1 MTAGMAAAGPAL
13 HRTIVVVDVEGFG
26 GRQRTLPRQLQTRAV
41 LYRAVERA
49 LTAAGVR
56 WADCYHEDR
65 GDGVFV
71 LVPPEVPKGPLVEVA
86 PGALA
91 AVLREH
97 NDSGPPEQRVRLR
110 VAVHAGEVAFDGH
123 GVTSTAVTTA
133 FRLVDAA
140 PLKRALADSPG
151 ALALVVSR
159 WVFDEV
165 VRHSAVLDPTTFRPV
180 PVAVKETRDTAWVA
194 LPDHPYPGDPEVLTR
209 TTGDPTPSVST
220 PAGPP
225 IRQLPAAPAPFVGR
239 REELDRLDAA
249 LDAAGQAATVLIS
262 AIGGAGGIGKTWLA
276 LHWAH
281 RNADRFPD
289 GQLFVDL
296 RGFSPDSE
304 PMEPSVA
311 VRGFL
316 DALGVAP
323 DRVPVDPHAQ
333 AALFRSLVAGKRVLL
348 VLDNAA
354 DTTQLTPLLPGA
366 PTCAVLVTSRNR
378 LTGLI
383 TGRGAHHLP
392 LGVLSDAEARALLVD
407 RLGAERVEGESVAVY
422 DLVRLCGGYALAL
435 SIVAAHARPRRSLAT
450 VAAELRELG
459 LDALEDDDPAAGLP
473 TVLSWSLQRLTPEQ
487 RTVFALLG
495 VAPGPHIGLPAAAS
509 LAALPLA
516 RARRA
521 LHALEDASLVDLH
534 ADGHYTMHDLV
545 RGYATAVADDLAEP
559 VRRAALE
566 RVVDF
571 YLHTAH
577 AAARLLTPH
586 RHPVE
591 LDPPAAGTR
600 PHPLADDSAASAWLD
615 AEHRQVSAAQRTAA
629 AHQRHQVVWQL
640 AWALTNFNAR
650 RGLRHD
656 DLALWRVALDAAT
669 HLDAPT
675 TLAHV
680 HRSLGIAYAE
690 VARHEEA
697 AEHLHRALALAER
710 HQDVDEQAHIHHML
724 ASAWERR
731 GDDRRAL
738 EHARR
743 ALDLY
748 RTLAGPVREAHALN
762 QVGWYAARL
771 GDYDTARAHCET
783 ALALTRRHDYAEG
796 QAHTLDSL
804 GYIDHRTG
812 HHGRAVAHYRQALAL
827 FRTLGDTYYSTDTL
841 AALGHVHAALDQ
853 HDRARA
859 VWTEA
864 LAQYRAQERDTDA
877 ERVRRELD
885 ALDHPGR
892 DRAAES
898 AG

>member
-1 MTAGMAAAGPAL
+1 
-13 HRTIVVVDVEGFG
+13 
-26 GRQRTLPRQLQTRAV
+26 
-41 LYRAVERA
+41 
-49 LTAAGVR
+49 
-56 WADCYHEDR
+56 
-65 GDGVFV
+65 
-71 LVPPEVPKGPLVEVA
+71 
-86 PGALA
+86 
-91 AVLREH
+91 
-97 NDSGPPEQRVRLR
+97 
-110 VAVHAGEVAFDGH
+110 
-123 GVTSTAVTTA
+123 
-133 FRLVDAA
+133 
-140 PLKRALADSPG
+140 
-151 ALALVVSR
+151 
-159 WVFDEV
+159 
-165 VRHSAVLDPTTFRPV
+165 
-180 PVAVKETRDTAWVA
+180 
-194 LPDHPYPGDPEVLTR
+194 
-209 TTGDPTPSVST
+209 
-220 PAGPP
+220 
-225 IRQLPAAPAPFVGR
+225 
-239 REELDRLDAA
+239 
-249 LDAAGQAATVLIS
+249 
-262 AIGGAGGIGKTWLA
+262 
-276 LHWAH
+276 
-281 RNADRFPD
+281 
-289 GQLFVDL
+289 
-296 RGFSPDSE
+296 
-304 PMEPSVA
+304 
-311 VRGFL
+311 
-316 DALGVAP
+316 
-323 DRVPVDPHAQ
+323 
-333 AALFRSLVAGKRVLL
+333 
-348 VLDNAA
+348 
-354 DTTQLTPLLPGA
+354 
-366 PTCAVLVTSRNR
+366 
-378 LTGLI
+378 
-383 TGRGAHHLP
+383 

-545 RGYATAVADDLAEP
+545 RGYATTVADDLAEP

-680 HRSLGIAYAE
+680 HRNLGIAYAE

-748 RTLAGPVREAHALN
+748 RTLAEPVREAHALN

-783 ALALTRRHDYAEG
+783 ALALTRRHDYVEG